1 MRPNRLGLFRAT
13 FVVFAVVIGEAGASD
28 KDELRGEI
36 EKDFQKFA
44 AAVKADKFDEFT
56 RWIAPPADRVW
67 IEFVAFRAAVARY
80 DDALDQKLGK
90 DKERQLDQFMGQKGD
105 LAAHFYEVK
114 GEIQG
119 VSPAGKDRAH
129 VVVWTRQPDLR
140 KPSEV
145 VTYER
150 KFTAVKI
157 DKQWKFQLHTISSPV
172 IKKVK
177 RQGPDGKQIDVYAAH
192 DTKGSSKEKDWEEI
206 KKPNSYDGKESD
218 LKVQAA
224 TWAKAA
230 GIIRVQTE
238 KVMKGS
244 YSTRKEAYK
253 ALAKEEKAAGLR

>member
-1 MRPNRLGLFRAT
+1 MNSSNC
-13 FVVFAVVIGEAGASD
+13 AGSP
-28 KDELRGEI
+28 R
-36 EKDFQKFA
+36 
-44 AAVKADKFDEFT
+44 
-56 RWIAPPADRVW
+56 RRHRVW
-67 IEFVAFRAAVARY
+67 IEFVAFRAAVARD

-90 DKERQLDQFMGQKGD
+90 DKEASSTSSWAKRENWPQDFN
-105 LAAHFYEVK
+105 EVK
-114 GEIQG
+114 GGNIRDVARRQR
-119 VSPAGKDRAH
+119 PWH

-238 KVMKGS
+238 KVMKGKLLHAQRS
-244 YSTRKEAYK
+244 V
-253 ALAKEEKAAGLR
+253 

>member
-1 MRPNRLGLFRAT
+1 MRSRGRFR
-13 FVVFAVVIGEAGASD
+13 EC
-28 KDELRGEI
+28 R
-36 EKDFQKFA
+36 
-44 AAVKADKFDEFT
+44 
-56 RWIAPPADRVW
+56 PPA
-67 IEFVAFRAAVARY
+67 
-80 DDALDQKLGK
+80 KT
-90 DKERQLDQFMGQKGD
+90 
-105 LAAHFYEVK
+105 
-114 GEIQG
+114 
-119 VSPAGKDRAH
+119 PH

-172 IKKVK
+172 IKKVE

-244 YSTRKEAYK
+244 YSHAKKRIRRLQRKRRQLGCAQEVVAF
-253 ALAKEEKAAGLR
+253 AARSVVVARS